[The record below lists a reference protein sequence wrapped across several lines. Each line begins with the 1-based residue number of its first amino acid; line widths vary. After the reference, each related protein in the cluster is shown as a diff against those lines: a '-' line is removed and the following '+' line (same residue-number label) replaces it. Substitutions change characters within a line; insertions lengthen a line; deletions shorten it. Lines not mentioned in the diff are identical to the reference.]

1 MQGVMIVNGFLH
13 SGKFTEIY
21 EWLEAAAKRHGIA
34 LSVHTNAEIP
44 AWADCAGILNG
55 TCLDGADFVLYWD
68 KDVFLARTLEEM
80 GYRLFNCADAIG
92 ACDNKAETFL
102 RLRGSGIRMPETI
115 MVPQTFP
122 DIGYTDD
129 MFLDVAEQKLKYPF
143 VVKECFGSFGAQVYM
158 ADGRESVHEI
168 LGRTAGRP
176 VIFQE
181 LIDTSIG
188 RDIRIQMTGGRVTAA
203 MMRVHDSDFRAN
215 VTNGGKMY
223 RFTPTKEQVRMAA
236 EACRILKLDFGGV
249 DILFGKEGEP
259 VLCEVNSN
267 AHFKNIFDC
276 TGINAADAVM
286 EHIRSEL
293 S

>member
-1 MQGVMIVNGFLH
+1 MKGIMVVNAFLH
-13 SGKFTEIY
+13 SDKFSEIY
-21 EWLEAAAKRHGIA
+21 EWLSAAAKRQGIA

-44 AWADCAGILNG
+44 ARADRADILNKMF
-55 TCLDGADFVLYWD
+55 LYGADFVLYWD
-68 KDVFLARTLEEM
+68 KDVFLARTLEAM

-102 RLRGSGIRMPETI
+102 RLRGAGIRMPETI
-115 MVPQTFP
+115 MIPQTFP
-122 DIGYTDD
+122 NIGYTNDA
-129 MFLDVAEQKLKYPF
+129 FLDMAEQELKYPF

-158 ADGRESVHEI
+158 AENRESVWKI
-168 LGRTAGRP
+168 LERTAGRP
-176 VIFQE
+176 VILQE
-181 LIDTSIG
+181 LIETSIG
-188 RDIRIQMTGGRVTAA
+188 RDVRIQMTGGRVTAS

-215 VTNGGKMY
+215 VTNGGRM
-223 RFTPTKEQVRMAA
+223 RQFTPTKEQARMA
-236 EACRILKLDFGGV
+236 EEVCRILNLDFGGV
-249 DILFGKEGEP
+249 DILFGKDEEP

-276 TGINAADAVM
+276 TGVNAADAIM